1 MDNKL
6 QIFLITAI
14 LFYLLV
20 ILFMLKAKRLNLRY
34 TLLWLL
40 SAFVLLILAILPGII
55 TEVAHLVGNASPVN
69 TVFVLEGLFVL
80 FILLSLTSIV
90 SGLNRKIYR
99 LTQYEALLEGRVRE
113 LEKKLNLEGKEQ
125 LFPLDK
131 TAGKDYTDKVSQ

>member
-1 MDNKL
+1 M
-6 QIFLITAI
+6 
-14 LFYLLV
+14 
-20 ILFMLKAKRLNLRY
+20 
-34 TLLWLL
+34 
-40 SAFVLLILAILPGII
+40 GI
-55 TEVAHLVGNASPVN
+55 ASPVN